1 MLRYGS
7 GVFAPEAL
15 SAHSNGF
22 FKAQVCISVQGLCFF
37 VCPHGL
43 QQESGTE
50 EKT

>member
-7 GVFAPEAL
+7 GVFAPETL

-22 FKAQVCISVQGLCFF
+22 FKAQACISVQGLCFF